1 MAKRGI
7 LRPLEVLRESGLRV
21 PIACQERSNGS
32 GETKG
37 HVAHPSRGLQ
47 PYWSGLKEILDEGNL
62 FSISY
67 DFGGTVF
74 VTG

>member
-37 HVAHPSRGLQ
+37 RVAHPRGGFSLDG
-47 PYWSGLKEILDEGNL
+47 SGLKGIFDKGHLV
-62 FSISY
+62 SSSY
-67 DFGGTVF
+67 DFGGMVF
-74 VTG
+74 VAG